1 MDITTAINAIRIIL
15 STQPRIYVS
24 AIRDTMH
31 QGMVHAH
38 LVAFCASPAIMVHHA
53 MLAILN
59 STEFIIM
66 GNVNAPM
73 DISPPMAGPCV
84 LPSLTYCLLYC
95 PRLAAFS
102 VLPSVLSAVGSFAS
116 AGAPNKFMNQGNFA
130 TTQGKP
136 KFKYM

>member
-1 MDITTAINAIRIIL
+1 MDITTAISAIRIIL

-24 AIRDTMH
+24 AIQAIMH
-31 QGMVHAH
+31 QGMVLAH
-38 LVAFCASPAIMVHHA
+38 LVAFCASPAIMVHLA

-66 GNVNAPM
+66 GNANAPM
-73 DISPPMAGPCV
+73 DINPPMAGQCV
-84 LPSLTYCLLYC
+84 LLSLTYCLLYC
-95 PRLAAFS
+95 LRLAAFS
-102 VLPSVLSAVGSFAS
+102 VSPSALSAAGSFAS
-116 AGAPNKFMNQGNFA
+116 AGAPNKFTNQGNFA